1 MMSTRLSSAV
11 GLALL
16 AAACSVTGCQ
26 GSVNTVQPQP
36 APGYG
41 PYPGYAPGNQPAY
54 QPGYAPPPGYV
65 APPGY
70 AQGPQPGYA
79 PGAAPQQI
87 APGSSAFAG
96 ALNLSA
102 LQSLASR
109 NPKACGLLQVAPGVF
124 TRIDCQA
131 YAPSQRA
138 VAHLSPRKA
147 LAVSNHTT
155 QWQPVQVFGARIQQA
170 LAQGFSKGIFQRP
183 VNGTQ
188 QGFTGAS
195 PAAPVIVADAVPG
208 TVDHRAQNL
217 EGPIKDQ
224 GPVGACTA
232 FSLSTTIDNAAIR
245 AGKMQ
250 SAQGTQATSPNHVWS
265 GYGFPQMG
273 AAADATLNRPLSTLA
288 VWGPSF
294 SEECKISTPDDDCGT
309 AVSPPVVPGTFRSD
323 PVILGKMSRADA
335 APSYRVIGFDKL
347 DTGPVQIDQLTQTLA
362 SGADLWVALRI
373 DGFAWSKV
381 KRDGI
386 IPDWNAPNGGH
397 AVTLAGYRQT
407 ANGKQFLVH
416 NNWGTSWGDGGYG
429 WLSEAMVQK
438 WMNFAYKVRIEG
450 GVPAAQLTDDD
461 CGADE
466 MVDAA
471 RGVCAPICPDNSRP
485 NNGCGGAP
493 APGQPGAPGQPAAPG
508 IPGIPGFPAIPG
520 VPGFNMQNLP
530 QIPGLP
536 NFGR

>member
-11 GLALL
+11 GLVLL
-16 AAACSVTGCQ
+16 ASACCVTGGCQ
-26 GSVNTVQPQP
+26 ASSPPAQPSY

-41 PYPGYAPGNQPAY
+41 PYP
-54 QPGYAPPPGYV
+54 PGYAP
-65 APPGY
+65 APQGY
-70 AQGPQPGYA
+70 APQAGYAPQGGYAPGPQPGYA
-79 PGAAPQQI
+79 PGAAPQQV
-87 APGSSAFAG
+87 APGSSTFAG
-96 ALNLSA
+96 ALNVSA

-124 TRIDCQA
+124 ARIDCQA
-131 YAPSQRA
+131 YSPSTRA

-147 LAVSNHTT
+147 LALTNHTT
-155 QWQPVQVFGARIQQA
+155 QWQPLQFFGLRIQQG

-188 QGFTGAS
+188 QGVAGAS
-195 PAAPVIVADAVPG
+195 NAPVIVADAVPG

-250 SAQGTQATSPNHVWS
+250 AGSGSQASSPNHVWS

-288 VWGPSF
+288 VWGASF
-294 SEECKISTPDDDCGT
+294 SEECKISTPDDDCGS
-309 AVSPPVVPGTFRSD
+309 AVSPPVVPGTFRTD
-323 PVILGKMSRADA
+323 PLIQAKMRTADA
-335 APSYRVIGFDKL
+335 SPVYRVVGFDKL
-347 DTGPVQIDQLTQTLA
+347 DTQPVQIDQLTQTLA

-381 KRDGI
+381 KKDGI

-416 NNWGTSWGDGGYG
+416 NNWGTSWGEGGYA
-429 WLSEAMVQK
+429 WLSEAMVQQ
-438 WMNFAYKVRIEG
+438 WMNFAYKVRIDG
-450 GVPAAQLTDDD
+450 GVPPANLTDDD

-466 MVDAA
+466 MVDVAK
-471 RGVCAPICPDNSRP
+471 GTCAPICPDNSRP

-493 APGQPGAPGQPAAPG
+493 GAPAAPAV
-508 IPGIPGFPAIPG
+508 PGFPGFPTIPGFNI
-520 VPGFNMQNLP
+520 QNLP
-530 QIPGLP
+530 TIPGLP